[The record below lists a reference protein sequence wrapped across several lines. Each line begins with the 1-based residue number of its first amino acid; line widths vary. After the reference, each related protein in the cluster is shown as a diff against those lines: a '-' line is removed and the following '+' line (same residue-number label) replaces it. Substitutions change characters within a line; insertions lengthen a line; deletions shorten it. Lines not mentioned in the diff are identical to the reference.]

1 MSFWRRR
8 HAGRSADRAFREALA
23 KWRRQIR
30 RRLALGVL
38 ALLAFAVVGVLLTD
52 IDIFFIGLVSGAAIA
67 MVMWVRDDPPAFIE
81 NWRLGRDGE
90 RWTETELRSLERDG
104 WHVRH
109 DIDSR
114 YGNIDHVL
122 VGAGGVFLLNSKNLW
137 GSFAIEEGVLSCHH
151 EIAPMS
157 DYSLPKLERQMNGA
171 AFGLEERLKAQLRW
185 RVDVRPVVVLWAEF
199 PAREGRLGQSNKV
212 AVVGGRRIADWLREQ
227 PVRLAER
234 DRLTVSAAVAALPD
248 AHISPDPS
256 SSSSQARVG

>member
-1 MSFWRRR
+1 M
-8 HAGRSADRAFREALA
+8 A

-38 ALLAFAVVGVLLTD
+38 ALAALAVVGVLLTD
-52 IDIFFIGLVSGAAIA
+52 IDIFFIGVVSGAAIT
-67 MVMWVRDDPPAFIE
+67 MVMWVRDDPPPFIE

-90 RWTETELRSLERDG
+90 RWTERELSSLEQDG
-104 WHVRH
+104 WNVRH
-109 DIDSR
+109 DIESR

-122 VGAGGVFLLNSKNLW
+122 VGPGGVFLLNSKNLW

-199 PAREGRLGQSNKV
+199 PAREGWLGQSNKV
-212 AVVGGRRIADWLREQ
+212 AVVGGRGIADWLRGQ
-227 PVRLAER
+227 PDRLAEK
-234 DRLTVSAAVAALPD
+234 DRLTVSDMMAALPD
-248 AHISPDPS
+248 ADARTEPPS
-256 SSSSQARVG
+256 V